1 MRGCAPRTGGDGPVA
16 CGMMSILA
24 ALPWI
29 LVALAGLLRLRARP
43 RLRDY
48 PPREGDHVPHVTVIV
63 PARNEGVNIG
73 PCVAT
78 ITASNYAAFDIVVVD
93 DSSVDGTGDVVRA
106 LEQRGGGRVK
116 LVEGEPLPDGWIGK
130 AWACWQGY
138 QVARG
143 ELILFTD
150 ADTRHDA
157 ELLPR
162 AVAAL
167 LREDAAMVSVLPRQL
182 LVSFWERVIMPHVL
196 QLITL
201 RYFDLR
207 RVNRTTN
214 PRDVIA
220 NGQFMLVRRE
230 AYEAVGG
237 HEGLRTEV
245 VEDQRLAQRL
255 VETGRRIFVA
265 HAEDYLET
273 RMYRS
278 LSGIVEGWSK
288 NLALG
293 ARAAVD
299 PWLRPAAPWLAA
311 AWVLVF
317 WVGPPCALFMAVF
330 GGWGW
335 ALAWATIATGA
346 SLLYWLMGSLS
357 LGVPRLYV
365 VTYPLGALATA
376 ALFIR
381 SGLRGERVSWK
392 GREYQ
397 VQPPSP

>member
-1 MRGCAPRTGGDGPVA
+1 MT
-16 CGMMSILA
+16 SILA

-29 LVALAGLLRLRARP
+29 LVALTGLLRLRPRP

-48 PPREGDHVPHVTVIV
+48 PPREDDDVPHVTVII
-63 PARNEGVNIG
+63 PARDEGVNIG

-78 ITASNYAAFDIVVVD
+78 IAASNYPDFDIVVVD
-93 DSSVDGTGDVVRA
+93 DRSVDGTGDVVRA
-106 LEQRGGGRVK
+106 LEQRAGGQVR
-116 LVEGEPLPDGWIGK
+116 LVQGERLPDGWIGK

-138 QVARG
+138 RVATG
-143 ELILFTD
+143 PLILFTD
-150 ADTRHDA
+150 ADTRHDP

-167 LREDAAMVSVLPRQL
+167 RREDAALVSVLPRQVL
-182 LVSFWERVIMPHVL
+182 LGFWERVIMPHVL
-196 QLITL
+196 LLITL

-207 RVNRTTN
+207 RVNSTSN

-220 NGQFMLVRRE
+220 NGQFMLVRRD
-230 AYEAVGG
+230 AYDAVGG
-237 HEGLRTEV
+237 HEALRGEV

-255 VETGRRIFVA
+255 VRAGRRIFVA
-265 HAEDYLET
+265 HAEDYLDT

-299 PWLRPAAPWLAA
+299 PWLRPAIPWLAA
-311 AWVLVF
+311 AWVLLF
-317 WVGPPCALFMAVF
+317 WVGPPAALFMAVF

-335 ALAWATIATGA
+335 AWAWGALATAA
-346 SLLYWLMGSLS
+346 SLLYWVVGSMT
-357 LGVPRLYV
+357 LGVPRLYAL
-365 VTYPLGALATA
+365 TYPLGAIATA

-381 SGLRGERVSWK
+381 SAMRGQRVRWK
-392 GREYQ
+392 GRDYTTGR
-397 VQPPSP
+397 V